1 MMNKKE
7 YAYKILSDIVQCIV
21 IGAVLAAVTGVI
33 GAFLGQV
40 LYNSSQVSIPALQ
53 GAVSALLI
61 IGSISMLLSA
71 FFLAVRKK
79 DAKKVSERWKNRF
92 DCFGYPAV
100 FLTVSI
106 VVLLAGCLLD
116 MVNFALL

>member
-7 YAYKILSDIVQCIV
+7 YAYKILSDLIQCLV
-21 IGAVLAAVTGVI
+21 IGAVLAGVTGVT
-33 GAFLGQV
+33 GALLGQF
-40 LYNSSQVSIPALQ
+40 LYKPSQVPIPALQ

-106 VVLLAGCLLD
+106 VILLAGCLLD
-116 MVNFALL
+116 LANFALL